1 MDQFLIGMANE
12 NEKEWAAELIAR
24 TEPWTT
30 LGTTLENC
38 LWFCKNV
45 EYVVFVARKDGTP
58 CGAMVIHPRGLA
70 SSPYLKSIVVEE
82 EYRDKG
88 IGRAL
93 LKHGEDH
100 FRSVSR
106 HFFLCVSS
114 FNTRAKALYEKLGY
128 KKVGEFSD
136 YIIEGQSEIL
146 LYKRLR

>member
-1 MDQFLIGMANE
+1 M
-12 NEKEWAAELIAR
+12 AAELIAR
-24 TEPWTT
+24 NEPWTT

-106 HFFLCVSS
+106 HFFYVSHRSIPGQRLCMRNSGIRKLVSS
-114 FNTRAKALYEKLGY
+114 
-128 KKVGEFSD
+128 V
-136 YIIEGQSEIL
+136 II
-146 LYKRLR
+146 